1 MKPVKST
8 SKKTSKK
15 VTPPAALPGKRPV
28 SPLPK
33 TLPAKASVGSSAAP
47 VPPTAAPRKSPAKPI
62 VPQPSSPA
70 PKGKKTAEQISPAEA
85 PTKTTARRMP
95 FEVPPILL
103 EGDQP
108 AAPPLGG
115 PGQRYALGPVPPAS
129 AAGGAA
135 VPQLPEAYGTQRL
148 LLTARDPLWL
158 YAHWDLTREQLRGY
172 NAQARD
178 RHLALRVFQGAIGP
192 TPFVEVAVHP
202 ESRHWFVHVG
212 RGGEKFL
219 AQLGFHLPDGSWT
232 TIATSDATLTPP
244 DTISEDGTVRFA
256 TIPVEVPF
264 SQVLPLAREV
274 VRQNVPLVEVVE
286 QLQAHGFPQFTL
298 ETIPPLVSDEPPALV
313 VEETL
318 PIPTPAPD
326 FATGLPL
333 EMAPAAIGWPE
344 ELKPPATP
352 IANVPASKT
361 TPTESGAP
369 AVGPFTPVWTPE
381 QERALASII
390 TMDSVRRVWMGSLE
404 ITELIRRQLTREI
417 ASQAAAQF
425 SHPTGLPVPP
435 GTGALP
441 SIAPWSSFSHAESQP
456 APGPGASNF
465 WFNINAELILY
476 GATEPD
482 ATVTIGGKPIKLRSD
497 GTFSYRFA
505 LPDGHYDLPVVAIAA
520 DGSEGRAADLNFSRG
535 TQYRGQVDAH
545 PQDPALKA
553 PLVVNVG

>member
-15 VTPPAALPGKRPV
+15 VTKPAALPGKRPV

-33 TLPAKASVGSSAAP
+33 TISASPSAGDPGTIAAP
-47 VPPTAAPRKSPAKPI
+47 AAPRKSRVDPVVTTPTPPALTGSKTVKASARAEVPAK
-62 VPQPSSPA
+62 
-70 PKGKKTAEQISPAEA
+70 TR
-85 PTKTTARRMP
+85 ARRIQ

-129 AAGGAA
+129 PAGGEAGLE
-135 VPQLPEAYGTQRL
+135 LPDAYGTQRL

-178 RHLALRVFQGAIGP
+178 RHLALRVFQGMIGP
-192 TPFVEVAVHP
+192 VPFVEVAVHP

-219 AQLGFHLPDGSWT
+219 AQLGYYLPDNSWV

-244 DTISEDGTVRFA
+244 DTISEDGSVRFA

-264 SQVLPLAREV
+264 SQVLPLAQEV
-274 VRQNVPLVEVVE
+274 VRQNVPLVDVVE

-298 ETIPPLVSDEPPALV
+298 ETVPPPVADEPPAAVADEPEPL
-313 VEETL
+313 
-318 PIPTPAPD
+318 PTPTTLLAPD
-326 FATGLPL
+326 
-333 EMAPAAIGWPE
+333 
-344 ELKPPATP
+344 
-352 IANVPASKT
+352 S
-361 TPTESGAP
+361 SP
-369 AVGPFTPVWTPE
+369 AVGEVSAPLPLSSKSRPAKPTAKVPVLKVTPAESATPEPDPAAPVWTPE

-441 SIAPWSSFSHAESQP
+441 SLAPWSSFSHAESQP
-456 APGPGASNF
+456 APGPAESNF
-465 WFNINAELILY
+465 WFNINAELVLY

-520 DGSEGRAADLNFSRG
+520 NGSEGRAADLNFSRG

-553 PLVVNVG
+553 PLVANVE

>member
-15 VTPPAALPGKRPV
+15 VTLPAALPGKRPV

-33 TLPAKASVGSSAAP
+33 TLPAKPPVAP
-47 VPPTAAPRKSPAKPI
+47 IAVPRKSPAKPT
-62 VPQPSSPA
+62 VPQPIASA
-70 PKGKKTAEQISPAEA
+70 PKGRKGTEKVA
-85 PTKTTARRMP
+85 PTDAPAKTPARRMP

-115 PGQRYALGPVPPAS
+115 PGQRYALSPVPPAS
-129 AAGGAA
+129 AVGGAA
-135 VPQLPEAYGTQRL
+135 VPELPEAYGTQRL

-192 TPFVEVAVHP
+192 SPFVEVAVHP

-219 AQLGFHLPDGSWT
+219 AQLGFYHPDDSWV

-244 DTISEDGTVRFA
+244 DTISDDATARFA

-264 SQVLPLAREV
+264 SQVLPLAQEV
-274 VRQNVPLVEVVE
+274 VRQNVPLVDVVE

-298 ETIPPLVSDEPPALV
+298 ETIPPLVADEPPAWG
-313 VEETL
+313 VEETAT
-318 PIPTPAPD
+318 PPTPAPD
-326 FATGLPL
+326 LASGLPL
-333 EMAPAAIGWPE
+333 EMAPSAIGWPE
-344 ELKPPATP
+344 ELKPPAKSWPAKPT
-352 IANVPASKT
+352 ANVLTIKA
-361 TPTESGAP
+361 TPGESGPP
-369 AVGPFTPVWTPE
+369 AAGPLTPAWTPE

-425 SHPTGLPVPP
+425 SQPTGLPVPP
-435 GTGALP
+435 GTGAMP
-441 SIAPWSSFSHAESQP
+441 SLAPWSSFSHAESQP
-456 APGPGASNF
+456 VPGPGASNF
-465 WFNINAELILY
+465 WFNINAELVLY

-553 PLVVNVG
+553 PLVANVG